1 MEDPLKWLVIGEL
14 IIIGIIVLAKFIFDK
29 LEDRKIDKVIKF
41 LDKKTRNDKE
51 AKDKLKE
58 CLKIIEQNQIKG
70 E

>member
-1 MEDPLKWLVIGEL
+1 MEDPLKWLVIVEL

-58 CLKIIEQNQIKG
+58 CLKIIEQNQIK
-70 E
+70 EE